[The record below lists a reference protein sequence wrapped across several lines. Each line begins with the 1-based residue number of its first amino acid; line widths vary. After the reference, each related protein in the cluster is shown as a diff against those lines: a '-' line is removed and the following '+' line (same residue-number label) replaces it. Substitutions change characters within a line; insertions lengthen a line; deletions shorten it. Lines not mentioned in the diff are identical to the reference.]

1 LRATVTGL
9 TDKPPLE
16 PIDDGG
22 TTPPKGAYTGD
33 RDAYFVSLQK
43 FSPVPTFGRPPLLA
57 GNRIEGPA
65 IVEEHA
71 STTVLMPDD
80 ILRVD
85 AFGNLDIQ
93 VGKMP

>member
-1 LRATVTGL
+1 MAVAL
-9 TDKPPLE
+9 
-16 PIDDGG
+16 
-22 TTPPKGAYTGD
+22 TPPKDAATGD
-33 RDAYFVSLQK
+33 REVYFISLQK
-43 FSPVPTFGRPPLLA
+43 FSLVPTFGRPHLLA

-93 VGKMP
+93 VGTMP